1 VRTTLTHG
9 SLFTGIGGFDLGFAY
24 VGIPT
29 RWLIEID
36 PYCRAV
42 LKKNFPGVP
51 LHADIRNVGEE
62 NLEKVDIV
70 SGGFP
75 CQPFSQA
82 GKKQGTKDSRF
93 LWPEMLRVVR
103 ELRPRWVVA
112 ENVHGLLSL
121 DGGRTH
127 HQICSELEA
136 EGYEVRTLLLPAC
149 AFGAPQRR
157 DRVWILAH
165 TEGIDLRAWN
175 AREDGREERDNASGE
190 GAAIGR
196 LPSWQAEPSVRRV
209 ANGVPY
215 RLHRNKSLGNAV
227 VPQIAA
233 WIGAGIV
240 RHEALSEH
248 AKGEQD

>member
-1 VRTTLTHG
+1 VLTHG
-9 SLFTGIGGFDLGFAY
+9 SLFSGIGGFDLAFTSLCISTKWM
-24 VGIPT
+24 V
-29 RWLIEID
+29 EID
-36 PYCRAV
+36 RYCRAV
-42 LKKNFPGVP
+42 LEKNFPGVP
-51 LHADIRNVGEE
+51 IHADIRNAGGR
-62 NLEKVDIV
+62 NLEKVDII

-82 GKKQGTKDSRF
+82 GKKKGTKDSRF
-93 LWPEMLRVVR
+93 LWPEMFRVVR

-112 ENVHGLLSL
+112 ENVRGLLSI
-121 DGGRTH
+121 DGGRIH

-165 TEGIDLRAWN
+165 SEGIDLRAWN
-175 AREDGREERDNASGE
+175 GREDRDNAAVE
-190 GAAIGR
+190 GAAIRR
-196 LPSWQAEPSVRRV
+196 LPNWQAEPGVRRLV
-209 ANGVPY
+209 DGCPQQA
-215 RLHRNKSLGNAV
+215 RRNKSLGNAV

-240 RHEALSEH
+240 RHEALNDH